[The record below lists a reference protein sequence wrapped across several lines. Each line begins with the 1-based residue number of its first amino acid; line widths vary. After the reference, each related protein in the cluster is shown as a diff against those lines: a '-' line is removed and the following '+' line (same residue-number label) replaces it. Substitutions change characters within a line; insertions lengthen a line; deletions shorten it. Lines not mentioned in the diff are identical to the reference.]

1 MIKSSQAILQRLRKD
16 DYMPISF
23 DKERRVFKID
33 SLNSTYAIG
42 IFDGDFLVHLYYGKK
57 IPDTNLIS
65 TAFRG
70 GFASISPL
78 TASTADNWY
87 FSPDI
92 QPMEYSCNGSGDYR
106 LAALSIRDSEGR
118 ATTDIRYVDH
128 KIYSGKPKL
137 KSLPSTYCNTDDEAD
152 TLEII
157 TLDKFTGAKV
167 TLCYT
172 AFKNHS
178 IITQSVKIEN
188 TGKEAFD
195 IEKVASCC
203 VNFPSMSYNMINLYG
218 SWIKERTVCTR
229 HLAHGI
235 QSVASKRGSS
245 SHNHNPFVA
254 LVDDKGGED
263 YGDAFGFNFVYSGNF
278 AIDIETDY
286 LDCTRLVM
294 GINPIDFNWYL
305 EPGEEFQAPEAVMAY
320 SANGLG
326 EMSRTFHDFY
336 SNNLIRGSWKKK
348 KRPLLINSWEG
359 SGFDFDDETLV
370 RYAKQ
375 AKELGCELLVMDDG
389 WFGVRNRDDSSLGDW
404 YVNEDKLN
412 GPLSKLIERVNAEGM
427 EFGIWYEPEMISP
440 DSDIYRAHP
449 DWCVHVEGR
458 DISPARQQYVID
470 MTRQD
475 VRDNIFNQM
484 YDVLSKNNIAYL
496 KWDYNRPISEPASMA
511 LDKKHQKEFFHRFIL
526 GTYELMD
533 RITSAFPN
541 ILFESCAGGGGRYD
555 PGILYYMPQTWASDN
570 TDPIERLKIQ
580 FGTSMCYP
588 AASMGAHVSASKRA
602 GLETKAAVALWGTFG
617 YELDPKHLSD
627 EEKETVKKTSEL
639 YHKYYDL
646 THYGDLYRIIA
657 PTEDEFK
664 CAWSFVAKDKSAA
677 LLTVIT
683 KTRTPHTFLNIRLKG
698 LDENKM
704 YVNEADGEIYSGA
717 LLMNA
722 GINLSIGGDIDGGTN
737 FMVHFKEA

>member
-1 MIKSSQAILQRLRKD
+1 
-16 DYMPISF
+16 MPITF
-23 DKERRVFKID
+23 DKERKIFKID
-33 SLNSTYAIG
+33 SLESTYAIG
-42 IFDGDFLVHLYYGKK
+42 IFEGDFLVQLYYGKK

-65 TAFRG
+65 TAYRG

-78 TASTADNWY
+78 TASTADNWS
-87 FSPDI
+87 FSMDI
-92 QPMEYSCNGSGDYR
+92 QPMAYSCNGNGDFR
-106 LAALSIRDSEGR
+106 LAALAIRDSEGR
-118 ATTDIRYVDH
+118 ATTDIRYLDH

-137 KSLPSTYCNTDDEAD
+137 KGLPATYCNSDDEAD

-157 TLDKFTGAKV
+157 TIDKFTGAKV
-167 TLCYT
+167 TLCFT

-188 TGKEAFD
+188 TGNEAFD

-218 SWIKERTVCTR
+218 TWLRERTVQTR

-286 LDCTRLVM
+286 MDCTRLVM

-320 SANGLG
+320 SPNGLG
-326 EMSRTFHDFY
+326 GMSRTFHDFY
-336 SNNLIRGSWKKK
+336 ANNLIRGTWKKK

-404 YVNEDKLN
+404 YVNEEKLN

-484 YDVLSKNNIAYL
+484 YEVLSKNNIAYL
-496 KWDYNRPISEPASMA
+496 KWDYNRPISEPASMG

-533 RITSAFPN
+533 RITSAFPD

-555 PGILYYMPQTWASDN
+555 PGILYYMPQTWCSDN
-570 TDPIERLKIQ
+570 TDPIERLRIQ

-588 AASMGAHVSASKRA
+588 ASSMGAHVSACNRT

-617 YELDPKHLSD
+617 YELDPKHLTD
-627 EEKETVKKTSEL
+627 EDKEIVKKTSAL

-664 CAWSFVAKDKSAA
+664 CAWSFVSKDKRET
-677 LLTVIT
+677 LLTVVI
-683 KTRTPHTFLNIRLKG
+683 KNRTPHNFLNVRLKG

-704 YVNEADGEIYSGA
+704 YVNEEDGEVYSGT

-722 GINLSIGGDIDGGTN
+722 GVNLTIGGDINGGMN
-737 FMVHFKEA
+737 FMVHFKEV